1 MILLSQLIKFLKKK
15 ELDYTRHSIEQIDI
29 VEISDNYQNDKKI
42 RFEFIDQELD
52 HLEIVSE

>member
-15 ELDYTRHSIEQIDI
+15 ELIYTRYRIENIDI
-29 VEISDNYQNDKKI
+29 IEIDNNYQEDKKI

-52 HLEIVSE
+52 HLEIVSD

>member
-15 ELDYTRHSIEQIDI
+15 ELIYTRYRIENMDI
-29 VEISDNYQNDKKI
+29 IEIYNNYQEDKKI

-52 HLEIVSE
+52 HLEIVSD